1 VTVQFIQSYLIGVV
15 GAVVGAVVGL
25 VLATVARRSL
35 GTWDAVVTIPLLL
48 AAAGGHLFLIP
59 VEVQPLQ
66 VLFGL
71 YAAALIVVVIVGIAG
86 ISIWR
91 LGAVLFPAGSIA
103 AYFYFAVQVQQVDY
117 VGLGLKVVELAAIVS
132 ALVPV
137 VILNRSARGRRMA
150 A

>member
-1 VTVQFIQSYLIGVV
+1 VTVQFVQSYLIGVV
-15 GAVVGAVVGL
+15 GAVVGAIIGL
-25 VLATVARRSL
+25 VGATVTRRWF
-35 GTWDAVVTIPLLL
+35 GAWDALVTVPLLL

-59 VEVQPLQ
+59 VEVVMLQ

-71 YAAALIVVVIVGIAG
+71 YGAALIATVIVGIAR

-103 AYFYFAVQVQQVDY
+103 AYFYFGVQVHQVDY
-117 VGLGLKVVELAAIVS
+117 IGLGLKIVELAAIVA

-137 VILNRSARGRRMA
+137 TVLNRSARGRRMVA
-150 A
+150 